1 MSNFRKRFSKGMEL
15 VGEMYGF
22 AGLVV
27 SLIPIKTEKLKKFQE
42 EMTMAGGFIKEIG
55 KNKAILSAGEKIEKL
70 AVEFDDLEW
79 EHEKT
84 QIPKKARR
92 EFEKREIWRKEE
104 EALSKKIN
112 KIAIIINAII
122 ILGT

>member
-1 MSNFRKRFSKGMEL
+1 MSNFKKRFQKGMEL
-15 VGEMYGF
+15 VGEKYSF
-22 AGLVV
+22 TGLVV
-27 SLIPIKTEKLKKFQE
+27 SLIPIQTERTKKFQT
-42 EMTMAGGFIKEIG
+42 EMSMVGGFLKEIG
-55 KNKAILSAGEKIEKL
+55 KNKAVLSAGEKIEKL

-104 EALSKKIN
+104 EALSKIKS
-112 KIAIIINAII
+112 KK
-122 ILGT
+122 

>member
-84 QIPKKARR
+84 QIPKKLEGNLKKERFGGKRR
-92 EFEKREIWRKEE
+92 RLFLKSNRK
-104 EALSKKIN
+104 N
-112 KIAIIINAII
+112 KIQTP
-122 ILGT
+122 G